1 MTNQVLTPEER
12 LAELGYELPAPRQA
26 AGNYVSCVRTGNLIF
41 TAGQGTNQY
50 RGKLGDDVTIE
61 VGYEAARQ
69 CMLNLLTVIKQ
80 EVGELSKVKRI
91 VKILGFVNSTPDFT
105 DQPKVMN
112 GASDLLVEVFGDIG
126 KHGRS
131 AVGMAQLPHNNA
143 VEVEMIVEIED

>member
-1 MTNQVLTPEER
+1 MRNEVLTPEER
-12 LAELGYELPAPRQA
+12 LEELGLILPPPRPS

-50 RGKLGDDVTIE
+50 RGRLGKDVSIE

-91 VKILGFVNSTPDFT
+91 VKILGFVNSTSDFI

-112 GASDLLVEVFGDIG
+112 GASDLLVQVFGEKG
-126 KHGRS
+126 RHGRS
-131 AVGMAQLPHNNA
+131 AVGMAQLPLNNA
-143 VEVEMIVEIED
+143 VEVEMVLEVEE